1 MIAITGASGQLG
13 RLVLDQL
20 LSQVPAADIVALA
33 RKPEVLD
40 DYARQGVTVRHAD
53 YDEPATLGPALAG
66 VDKLL
71 LISASEVGKRV
82 PQHQAVIEAAKAEG
96 VELLAYTSIL
106 HADQSSLMLAEEHRA
121 TEAAL
126 SASGLPVVLLRN
138 GWYSENYTGTAA
150 MTVEQGALYG
160 CAGDGRIA
168 SAARSDYA
176 AAAVAVLTAT
186 QPQAGKVYE
195 LAGDQAFTLTE
206 YAAELSR
213 QSGKEV
219 VFNNLDQDE
228 YRKLLVQVGLP
239 EGVAHMLADSEAGA
253 SRGGLFDDS
262 GSLSQLIGRPTTAIG
277 DSIKAALAG

>member
-20 LSQVPAADIVALA
+20 LHKVPAAEVVALA
-33 RKPEVLD
+33 RKPDTLD
-40 DYARQGVTVRHAD
+40 DYASRGVAVRHAD
-53 YDEPATLGPALAG
+53 YDDPATLGPALAG

-71 LISASEVGKRV
+71 LISGSEVGKRV

-96 VELLAYTSIL
+96 VDLLAYTSIL

-126 SASGLPVVLLRN
+126 ADSGLPVALLRN
-138 GWYSENYTGTAA
+138 GWYSENYSGTAA

-168 SAARSDYA
+168 TAARSDYA
-176 AAAVAVLTAT
+176 AAAVAVLTADE
-186 QPQAGKVYE
+186 PQAGKVYE
-195 LAGDQAFTLTE
+195 LAGDQAFTLAD

-262 GSLSQLIGRPTTAIG
+262 GTLSRLIGRPTTPISA
-277 DSIKAALAG
+277 SIKAALAG